1 MDITIYPKS
10 CLEELWQL
18 DKQRF
23 TPDAES
29 VPFCLRCGKP
39 LAQQLPVNAMSR
51 YANVYICQTC
61 GMDEALRDAV
71 GEPLPLWEW
80 HAVAS
85 ERTGLF
91 SLTDTA
97 LVPTCTFEHIFSGP
111 KKRFPLS
118 SVEHPVSEAAYSRSY
133 YNGRKWFRTWFQS
146 DEDKLESHLCKEI
159 DLFSDALLAMPELKT
174 LRAMERMCRSC
185 AQRTTSP
192 TDFNLFS
199 ETEHFCIW
207 LQMVTRERD
216 YNLYVHFYQKS
227 QIDKGV
233 SQL

>member
-1 MDITIYPKS
+1 MNITVYPKS
-10 CLEELWQL
+10 LLEELWQL

-39 LAQQLPVNAMSR
+39 LDRHLPVNAMSC
-51 YANVYICQTC
+51 YADVYICQAC

-71 GEPLPLWEW
+71 KEPLPLWEW
-80 HAVAS
+80 HVAAS
-85 ERTGLF
+85 ERIGLF
-91 SLTDTA
+91 SLTGTA
-97 LVPTCTFEHIFSGP
+97 LVSNCAFEHIFAEP

-118 SVEHPVSEAAYSRSY
+118 DVDHPVSEVAYSRSFY
-133 YNGRKWFRTWFQS
+133 DGRQWFRTWFQS
-146 DEDKLESHLCKEI
+146 GEDKLESRLRKEI
-159 DLFSDALLAMPELKT
+159 DQFSDDLLAMPEFKT
-174 LRAMERMCRSC
+174 LRAMERMCLSC
-185 AQRTTSP
+185 AQRTASP

-227 QIDKGV
+227 QIDTGG
-233 SQL
+233 SPS